1 MRVVLISLVILGILG
16 YTSID
21 LVYSNPD
28 NHVPGTSRPGS
39 FTQVLC
45 NNHTPHVTQ

>member
-1 MRVVLISLVILGILG
+1 MRVVLISLVILRILG

-28 NHVPGTSRPGS
+28 NHIPGTSRPGNRCCA
-39 FTQVLC
+39 TIIH
-45 NNHTPHVTQ
+45 HT